1 MKKTLSF
8 LTSTL
13 LSASFLL
20 SFIVSS
26 CGAPA
31 PQMEPQTEAPAQPEP
46 AATPTLPNTQSAPQ
60 PALPSD
66 GTPLPQEIDAPLI
79 DSPSIISIYMMDEV
93 YGWAITERHI
103 IRTNDGG
110 VTWYNVTPPGL
121 NGAGYSVFVDFHDMY
136 HAYIQVVD
144 PNNYPFG
151 GTLHRTSD
159 GGITW
164 DSAETPFSAGD
175 LEFVDADNGWIM
187 ADIGIGAGSMAV
199 SVLQTN
205 DGGRT
210 WNRTYTNDPNLEG
223 ADDSLPLG
231 GIKVMLRV
239 VDMQNAWIGGV
250 IYSSGSAYLFRTED
264 GGRTWA
270 GVSLIL
276 PEEAQASELAV
287 EQLGFLS
294 PTRGYLALRM
304 TSANLQT
311 ILYRTDDGGET
322 WELLPTRLPG
332 GGFLEILSAEE
343 IVFYSGGRFY
353 VTKDAGE
360 TFDVVEPDTSFG
372 ETVTSM
378 SFANSS
384 TGWVVTTRPI
394 NRRAFYK
401 TTDGGTTWTQLIP

>member
-1 MKKTLSF
+1 
-8 LTSTL
+8 
-13 LSASFLL
+13 
-20 SFIVSS
+20 
-26 CGAPA
+26 
-31 PQMEPQTEAPAQPEP
+31 
-46 AATPTLPNTQSAPQ
+46 
-60 PALPSD
+60 
-66 GTPLPQEIDAPLI
+66 
-79 DSPSIISIYMMDEV
+79 
-93 YGWAITERHI
+93 
-103 IRTNDGG
+103 
-110 VTWYNVTPPGL
+110 
-121 NGAGYSVFVDFHDMY
+121 
-136 HAYIQVVD
+136 
-144 PNNYPFG
+144 
-151 GTLHRTSD
+151 
-159 GGITW
+159 
-164 DSAETPFSAGD
+164 
-175 LEFVDADNGWIM
+175 
-187 ADIGIGAGSMAV
+187 
-199 SVLQTN
+199 
-205 DGGRT
+205 
-210 WNRTYTNDPNLEG
+210 
-223 ADDSLPLG
+223 
-231 GIKVMLRV
+231 
-239 VDMQNAWIGGV
+239 MQNAWIGGV

-401 TTDGGTTWTQLIP
+401 TTDGGLTWTQLIP